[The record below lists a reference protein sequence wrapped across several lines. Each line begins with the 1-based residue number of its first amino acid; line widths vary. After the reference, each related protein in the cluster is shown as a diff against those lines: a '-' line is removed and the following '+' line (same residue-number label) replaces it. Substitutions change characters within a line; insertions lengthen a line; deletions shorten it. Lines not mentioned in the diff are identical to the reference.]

1 MPVLSTPFDACTGS
15 ELLPRRLQWQGTRD
29 ISAFL
34 AVPAALDFQQR
45 HSWPAQQRRCH
56 DLACA
61 TRARIASHNGLPAA
75 APDEAFA
82 QMVVIPVATDDGH
95 LLRQRLFE
103 QHHIEVPVTRHGAQ
117 HFVRVSVQGYT
128 TDTEL
133 AALERA
139 LEA

>member
-1 MPVLSTPFDACTGS
+1 M
-15 ELLPRRLQWQGTRD
+15 QWQGTRD
-29 ISAFL
+29 IAAWL
-34 AVPAALDFQQR
+34 TVPAAIDFQRR
-45 HSWPAQQRRCH
+45 HDWPAVQARCH
-56 DLACA
+56 AMAVALMHRVAQ
-61 TRARIASHNGLPAA
+61 RSGLPPI
-75 APDEAFA
+75 APDGDFA
-82 QMVVIPVATDDGH
+82 QMVPLPVATDDGH

-128 TDTEL
+128 TEAEL